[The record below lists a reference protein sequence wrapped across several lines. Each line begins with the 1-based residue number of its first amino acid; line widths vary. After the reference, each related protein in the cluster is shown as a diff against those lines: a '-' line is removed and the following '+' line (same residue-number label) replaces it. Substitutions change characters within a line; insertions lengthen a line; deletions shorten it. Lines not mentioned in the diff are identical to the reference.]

1 MNTSAGA
8 KIWVVLPAYNEE
20 HALPPL
26 LDSLVE
32 NFGEEHKEFS
42 IIVVNDG
49 SNDRTGNIADDYA
62 KQAPVIAVHND
73 GNKGLADTMRRG
85 LMEAVSRANLKD
97 IIVTMDADNTHPA
110 GLALRMIRLIREGN
124 DVVIAS
130 RYREGSQ
137 VRGVSFHRLLLST
150 AASWLFRIF
159 FPIRG
164 VRDYTCGYRAY
175 RADVMKTLVHRYGRE
190 FISERGFSC
199 ILDILLRLRERDLV
213 FTEVP
218 LVLRYDLKPGRTKMR
233 VLHTVLDKLKLL
245 IRRRLAL
252 STVKSAKADD
262 PQSL

>member
-1 MNTSAGA
+1 M
-8 KIWVVLPAYNEE
+8 KIFVVLPAYNEE
-20 HALPPL
+20 QALPHL
-26 LDSLVE
+26 LDSLIDNLSDE
-32 NFGEEHKEFS
+32 QKDYS

-49 SNDRTGNIADDYA
+49 SEDRTGEVADAYSRRH
-62 KQAPVIAVHND
+62 PVTVVHND
-73 GNKGLADTMRRG
+73 GNKGLAETMRRG
-85 LMEAVSRANLKD
+85 LMEAVKRASPKD

-110 GLALRMIRLIREGN
+110 GLALRMIRSIREGN

-130 RYREGSQ
+130 RFREGSQ
-137 VRGVSFHRLLLST
+137 LRGVPFHRLWLSR

-175 RADVMKTLVHRYGRE
+175 RADITKALIDKYGPE

-199 ILDILLRLRERDLV
+199 MIDILLRLRERHVV

-233 VLHTVLDKLKLL
+233 VLETTWDTLRLL
-245 IRRRLAL
+245 ISRRLGL
-252 STVKSAKADD
+252 TKSAKANDR
-262 PQSL
+262 QS